1 MKKVLIAFLCITA
14 VAPHLPGLTVV
25 PKGGT
30 EVDSARM
37 HEAPDDDAAE
47 LDSEQA
53 RFDNAA
59 NQVHSRIIEV
69 TSDIITDQQRIRIH
83 WTITSE
89 VWIWAFKLRFTYF
102 DESHSPFTAETR
114 WIYSPNDDGSV
125 SVIPPHSPI
134 DEWHELTLPT
144 DQASKF
150 KAVSVLVELAYQPD

>member
-1 MKKVLIAFLCITA
+1 MKEVLIAFLCVTA
-14 VAPHLPGLTVV
+14 VVPHLPGLTVV

-30 EVDSARM
+30 EVDSAQIQ
-37 HEAPDDDAAE
+37 EAPDDDAAE
-47 LDSEQA
+47 LDSERA
-53 RFDNAA
+53 SYDNAA

-69 TSDIITDQQRIRIH
+69 TSDIITDHQRIRIH

-102 DESHSPFTAETR
+102 DENQSPFTAETR